1 MPGTVTLQPEISE
14 ARAKLA
20 RHLSE
25 LHKLH
30 LQLASDSQSLKEF
43 SQTGNGL
50 AEIRLGSEL
59 LEQYLAMSDAFLENM
74 RGRFEAR
81 LATLRRAEPQLDG
94 RPGRPEQAP
103 GHTQFWLDY
112 SRLTAVLRRISKRA
126 ET

>member
-1 MPGTVTLQPEISE
+1 MPDTVTHQPDISE
-14 ARAKLA
+14 ARARLA

-30 LQLASDSQSLKEF
+30 VVLASDSQSLKDF
-43 SQTGNGL
+43 SQNGNGL
-50 AEIRLGSEL
+50 AEIKLGSEL

-81 LATLRRAEPQLDG
+81 LGTLRRAEPQLEG
-94 RPGRPEQAP
+94 KPGKAEHAP

-112 SRLTAVLRRISKRA
+112 SRLTSVLRRISRRA
-126 ET
+126 EM